1 MDKFLISSRAKG
13 DGWKAR
19 VVPKLQEPAIT
30 PSHMIALQILQSAL
44 WDATTVNDN
53 LIADDLFCGK

>member
-1 MDKFLISSRAKG
+1 
-13 DGWKAR
+13 
-19 VVPKLQEPAIT
+19 
-30 PSHMIALQILQSAL
+30 MIALQILQSAL